1 MYNPLFGLMVVAF
14 VPISLLILG
23 TGAAVNGQSVIS
35 IESETHQQHH
45 NNAPI
50 IGVLAQEMS
59 RHLNT
64 KWPGIYTSYIAASY
78 IKFVEGGGARAVP
91 IW

>member
-1 MYNPLFGLMVVAF
+1 MMFRILFGVAAL
-14 VPISLLILG
+14 SLLCH
-23 TGAAVNGQSVIS
+23 GAIVDGYNIVSVTEELPS
-35 IESETHQQHH
+35 QERR

-50 IGVLAQEMS
+50 VGVLAQEQS
-59 RHLNT
+59 YHLNT
-64 KWPGIYTSYIAASY
+64 KWPGVFSSYIAASY

>member
-1 MYNPLFGLMVVAF
+1 MFKILLSVATL
-14 VPISLLILG
+14 SLLCQTTIVDG
-23 TGAAVNGQSVIS
+23 YNIISVTEPQLDHS
-35 IESETHQQHH
+35 R

-59 RHLNT
+59 YHLNT
-64 KWPGIYTSYIAASY
+64 KWPGVYSSYIAASY
-78 IKFVEGGGARAVP
+78 IKFIEGGGARAVP

>member
-1 MYNPLFGLMVVAF
+1 MRLNEIVAILFGIV
-14 VPISLLILG
+14 
-23 TGAAVNGQSVIS
+23 TVNGIS
-35 IESETHQQHH
+35 INTADNSPR
-45 NNAPI
+45 NDAPI

-59 RHLNT
+59 YHLNT
-64 KWPGIYTSYIAASY
+64 KWPGVYSSYIAASY

>member
-1 MYNPLFGLMVVAF
+1 MLLSAVCVLLFSYGLAN
-14 VPISLLILG
+14 
-23 TGAAVNGQSVIS
+23 TVNGYSIISV
-35 IESETHQQHH
+35 EGQQRPLQQQQHPRR
-45 NNAPI
+45 NDAPI

-59 RHLNT
+59 YHLNT
-64 KWPGIYTSYIAASY
+64 KWPGVYSSYIAASY